1 MGFCIPLRSKM
12 LKRGSRKS
20 SSILARRPT
29 PKKMNIVTDLE
40 NRLKKNSYIENTNQ
54 GNILMDSIFVST
66 MPVETLFGSYITD
79 DSDDYELKDLLNV
92 TYNIKPVI
100 VPDIKLDAVLDR
112 DGNFR
117 PADCFL
123 VKLKHRDGFTK
134 GALYLGHS
142 AGFTA
147 TICLKNE
154 GVSGLYIP
162 GTSVIRSNICQGDT
176 IVSRSSRG
184 VQFLP
189 QIGGEAIF
197 LIVSLCPTKK
207 LVETGFVI
215 PDISSNDNAKI
226 AARILSEKR
235 KDTIAHIDTLIQY
248 RQQLELAYYNSCM
261 LTEFLHYCNSYAD
274 TIKES
279 LLKETIQKDIN
290 ITHTNITTLL
300 NETAKVIKLVKSLV
314 DKEDT
319 DIVNNFITKEIK
331 NCGGVKNRDTIVN
344 SLSLSNLD
352 FRL

>member
-1 MGFCIPLRSKM
+1 MGLCIPSRSKK

-20 SSILARRPT
+20 SSILPRLPT
-29 PKKMNIVTDLE
+29 PRKMNILTDLE
-40 NRLKKNSYIENTNQ
+40 NRLKNNSYIENTNQ
-54 GNILMDSIFVST
+54 RNILMDSLFVSI

-79 DSDDYELKDLLNV
+79 DNDDFEGKDLLNV

-112 DGNFR
+112 DGNSR

-162 GTSVIRSNICQGDT
+162 GTSGIRSDIWQGDT

-184 VQFLP
+184 VRFLP
-189 QIGGEAIF
+189 QIGGGAIF

-207 LVETGFVI
+207 SAETGFVI
-215 PDISSNDNAKI
+215 PERSSNDNAKI
-226 AARILSEKR
+226 AARFLSEKG
-235 KDTIAHIDTLIQY
+235 KDTIAPINTLIQY
-248 RQQLELAYYNSCM
+248 RQQLELAYYNPCM
-261 LTEFLHYCNSYAD
+261 LTEFLHYCNSYAG

-279 LLKETIQKDIN
+279 LIKETIQKDIN
-290 ITHTNITTLL
+290 ITLTNITTLL
-300 NETAKVIKLVKSLV
+300 NETGKDIKLVKSMV

-319 DIVNNFITKEIK
+319 DVVNNFFTKEF
-331 NCGGVKNRDTIVN
+331 KNRDKRVKG
-344 SLSLSNLD
+344 LSLSNLD